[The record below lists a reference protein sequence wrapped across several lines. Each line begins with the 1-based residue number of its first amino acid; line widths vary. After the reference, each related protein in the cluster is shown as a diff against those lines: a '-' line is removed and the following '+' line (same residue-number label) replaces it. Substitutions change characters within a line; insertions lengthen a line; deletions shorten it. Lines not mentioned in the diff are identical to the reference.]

1 MQLERRLTA
10 AAGESMH
17 SNEDPGKPEGNQQRE
32 IKTLGNKKCV
42 GGGGAAEGLRIK
54 CVQTYKLLR
63 S

>member
-1 MQLERRLTA
+1 MRVQLERHLTA

-42 GGGGAAEGLRIK
+42 GEEGEQRA
-54 CVQTYKLLR
+54 
-63 S
+63 